1 MNRSRFLFAAGFLG
15 FGVVT
20 GAILSGSISQGQ
32 PNVAPTRE
40 MTSFRDVVKRVLP
53 AVVNIEAK
61 AKPKNRPGQPPDDGD
76 LGFGTGFIVD
86 RSGILLTNFHV
97 VEGADNLVVQ
107 MIDGRKFNTDDFIS
121 DKKTDLAVI
130 RVRSRHDLPALDLG
144 DSDAME
150 IGDRVLALGS
160 PFGLKGSVTS
170 GIVSAKGRNLHLN
183 AYEDFIQTDAA
194 VNPGNSGGP
203 LVNLEGKVIGITS
216 AIKSRNGGFQG
227 VGLAVS
233 SNLARFV
240 MDQLLRDGNVKR
252 GYLGIQMDDVDPDTA
267 ERIGL
272 NGGGVMTKKVLPK
285 TPAALGGMKAG
296 DVITAIDGKPIKD
309 GRDLQR
315 IVSGLPLR
323 KSTDVTVLRDG
334 KSIELSIF
342 VVEQPDFDA
351 PKK

>member
-1 MNRSRFLFAAGFLG
+1 
-15 FGVVT
+15 
-20 GAILSGSISQGQ
+20 
-32 PNVAPTRE
+32 
-40 MTSFRDVVKRVLP
+40 
-53 AVVNIEAK
+53 
-61 AKPKNRPGQPPDDGD
+61 
-76 LGFGTGFIVD
+76 
-86 RSGILLTNFHV
+86 
-97 VEGADNLVVQ
+97 
-107 MIDGRKFNTDDFIS
+107 
-121 DKKTDLAVI
+121 VI
-130 RVRSRHDLPALDLG
+130 RVRSRHALPALELG

-183 AYEDFIQTDAA
+183 MYEDFIQTDAA

-203 LVNLEGKVIGITS
+203 LVNLEGKVIGVTS
-216 AIKSRNGGFQG
+216 AIKSRTGGFQG

-240 MDQLLRDGNVKR
+240 MDQLLRDGNVRR

-272 NGGGVMTKKVLPK
+272 KGGGVLTKKVLPK

-296 DVITAIDGKPIKD
+296 DVITAIDGKPVKD

-315 IVSGLPLR
+315 LVSGLPLR
-323 KSTDVTVLRDG
+323 KATEVTVLRDG
-334 KSIELSIF
+334 KSVELSIV